1 MLKYGY
7 PWPEMLRCDKFPLDN
22 DLCLGPQTGS
32 RNEPGEG
39 MRERERERERERK
52 EENDSEIK
60 SEGEGEE
67 R

>member
-39 MRERERERERERK
+39 MRERKRERERERK
-52 EENDSEIK
+52 KMIVRSRVR
-60 SEGEGEE
+60 E
-67 R
+67 RGKRDE